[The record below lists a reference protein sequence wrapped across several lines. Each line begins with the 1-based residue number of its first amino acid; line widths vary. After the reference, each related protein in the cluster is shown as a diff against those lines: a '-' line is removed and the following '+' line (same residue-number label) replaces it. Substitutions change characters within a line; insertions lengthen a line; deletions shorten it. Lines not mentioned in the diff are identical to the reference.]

1 MPRWRFCHHLTAPR
15 LPPVSLAGGARRAT
29 RPTRSVQR
37 PDAKVY
43 YTTDGTVPSE
53 SSLLYTGPIR
63 ISQALFSG
71 DLSSLKARAYAPN
84 TTPSAVTTGEN
95 VSSNSVG
102 VPREIA
108 AGTGSTIILPIVANL
123 TANQEVRSLQFR
135 FEIVP
140 ISNAPALNADAISL
154 LAISTND
161 FVPLGIGSAD
171 GNPVT
176 NSYQTFTRGNTNG
189 FEYYSSLDN
198 LLINGYGMV
207 ANVKVV
213 IPTNAVPGVDQ
224 YRVSLREVSG
234 TSDAGQRIVSL
245 SSLPDRALTVTNI
258 HYMAGDIAVAAWY
271 NAGDFGDGNLD
282 NADANVVLKA
292 SLGVNTPPAFSDVY
306 NAMDVY
312 PETDGVIGDGMITYL
327 DWLHVYLR
335 SLRLETNNWTR
346 YWMADGALGHSRVG
360 GLAASQARALV
371 ANASV
376 TEDSLWLRQALVS
389 VASAGN
395 LAPGDACSLP
405 VAIKVLPGFSV
416 AGLEFRAVVE
426 PENGA
431 PSAGAVAF
439 EPAAG
444 LAPPVSPGLQA
455 VSQAACAWA
464 VGAFSQPLEGS
475 NLLGHVSFTIP
486 AGAAAGQSYRVRLL
500 CVDGA
505 ASLTEGLS
513 LESASGFAWVSTPAP
528 VQTHIV
534 SDEWKTNFFGL
545 SPGPEADPEA
555 DADGDGVPNWQEYLA
570 GTNPTNAASRLEFR
584 GAQARGGLI
593 QFKWDAVPGRVYVIE
608 RSTNLSGD
616 SWAPVQTNA
625 FLSPETAGFTESILT
640 QAPGFYRIKLQ
651 KQE

>member
-1 MPRWRFCHHLTAPR
+1 
-15 LPPVSLAGGARRAT
+15 
-29 RPTRSVQR
+29 
-37 PDAKVY
+37 
-43 YTTDGTVPSE
+43 
-53 SSLLYTGPIR
+53 
-63 ISQALFSG
+63 
-71 DLSSLKARAYAPN
+71 
-84 TTPSAVTTGEN
+84 
-95 VSSNSVG
+95 
-102 VPREIA
+102 
-108 AGTGSTIILPIVANL
+108 
-123 TANQEVRSLQFR
+123 
-135 FEIVP
+135 
-140 ISNAPALNADAISL
+140 
-154 LAISTND
+154 
-161 FVPLGIGSAD
+161 
-171 GNPVT
+171 
-176 NSYQTFTRGNTNG
+176 
-189 FEYYSSLDN
+189 
-198 LLINGYGMV
+198 
-207 ANVKVV
+207 
-213 IPTNAVPGVDQ
+213 
-224 YRVSLREVSG
+224 
-234 TSDAGQRIVSL
+234 
-245 SSLPDRALTVTNI
+245 
-258 HYMAGDIAVAAWY
+258 
-271 NAGDFGDGNLD
+271 
-282 NADANVVLKA
+282 VVLKA